1 MAEVTQADLSDMSVE
16 ERANTLADTGKGDP
30 WELVGYFR
38 EKARQAEE
46 RLKAEKEAS
55 AKFFAARH
63 RTEAVKP
70 LVEALE
76 RMVYEATH
84 LSPCKPNGDHDCTIK
99 ADALEQARAALRG
112 AKIAGGA

>member
-1 MAEVTQADLSDMSVE
+1 MAEVTQADREAMADLFVRIGRVSQRDADNI
-16 ERANTLADTGKGDP
+16 RAGEWDDIDD
-30 WELVGYFR
+30 
-38 EKARQAEE
+38 
-46 RLKAEKEAS
+46 LKW
-55 AKFFAARH
+55 FARH